1 MDNQNLFSQ
10 SYDQITKQILGTG
23 NNYFQMLGNPQSFNW
38 PVAASGQLAPEAYQ
52 LMSAAPVYSPV
63 ATFGGVGT
71 STLFDNYRQI
81 FGHVGFNNSPEIEQ
95 QIKDLSDNVTAAQNE
110 VTKTWTNANTA
121 YLTAKQNG
129 GVIFEAQYPS
139 IAEWM
144 AGPGSNYATEAETWT
159 KKADAIL
166 KQIQSLNAA
175 NQPTELSDALALMAR
190 PTSSPSAG
198 DAPRGWTKVANGA
211 GVLEWQPSFTISTS
225 SQSWRQELTKGT
237 IGEKSIT
244 LDASKSDS
252 SITKSWAGA
261 NVSYG
266 TPFWGVYASGK
277 WSETNITKSD
287 NSVTAT
293 VKLQSATNVLI
304 TPGAWYNGGFL
315 KQMANA
321 GTQGTGY
328 SILQPY
334 SSTGGDHPLFGA
346 NGICSTMVTGLV
358 VAYKPSFSITMK
370 SSTYKS
376 FEQSISAS
384 AGLRIGP
391 FSFGGSGGHYQHDV
405 STTGN
410 STTVTGGSTS
420 DDPVILGVTVGF
432 PGTEKP

>member
-159 KKADAIL
+159 KKGGCNSQADTVSECCKPANGTVGCIGTHGTPNQFA
-166 KQIQSLNAA
+166 KRRRRTSRMDQSG
-175 NQPTELSDALALMAR
+175 QRSW
-190 PTSSPSAG
+190 SAG
-198 DAPRGWTKVANGA
+198 MAAQFHHFNF
-211 GVLEWQPSFTISTS
+211 E
-225 SQSWRQELTKGT
+225 
-237 IGEKSIT
+237 
-244 LDASKSDS
+244 SKL
-252 SITKSWAGA
+252 
-261 NVSYG
+261 
-266 TPFWGVYASGK
+266 ASG
-277 WSETNITKSD
+277 TD
-287 NSVTAT
+287 
-293 VKLQSATNVLI
+293 QR
-304 TPGAWYNGGFL
+304 
-315 KQMANA
+315 
-321 GTQGTGY
+321 
-328 SILQPY
+328 
-334 SSTGGDHPLFGA
+334 HH
-346 NGICSTMVTGLV
+346 
-358 VAYKPSFSITMK
+358 
-370 SSTYKS
+370 
-376 FEQSISAS
+376 
-384 AGLRIGP
+384 R
-391 FSFGGSGGHYQHDV
+391 
-405 STTGN
+405 
-410 STTVTGGSTS
+410 
-420 DDPVILGVTVGF
+420 
-432 PGTEKP
+432 